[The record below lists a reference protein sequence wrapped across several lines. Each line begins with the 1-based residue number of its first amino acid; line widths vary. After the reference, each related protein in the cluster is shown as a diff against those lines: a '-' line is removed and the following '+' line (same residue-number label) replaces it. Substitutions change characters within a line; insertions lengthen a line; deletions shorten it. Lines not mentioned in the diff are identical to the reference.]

1 MELDSS
7 PPPPLT
13 MSLLILPNETLYKVW
28 DEIHPND
35 IVNFMLTCKTI
46 HQLAGPALRRDREYR
61 QRYHLLTLRCVDHE
75 SVMRAVTQCPREQ
88 AYRRRLHIEP
98 EQNASVPAAWRVLPP
113 YLQAVYKLID
123 RCRYIVPE
131 SKALWKTKV
140 GSVGS
145 EGALIALLLV
155 SLPNLRTLILPYWR
169 ISDAWLIQL
178 VMQHVVADAEGSD
191 ALQALSRANLS
202 SHGYYSRG
210 SLPND
215 LGFLALF
222 AALPSMRT
230 LVEIEGPGAPTEP
243 PKDGRIDISIMRP
256 LNTFEFLAFLSGV
269 KNLRSFSYWWPTTG
283 EQTHRWTPSY
293 IVQGLQPFCGTLEQL
308 TLASNRRIYIQ
319 RLRQGEG
326 DLFVG
331 SLRGFTALRSIT
343 IDSWLLLRGAARRT
357 EDLATEKLDNRL
369 IDILPESC
377 EELFLRNCQFRRA
390 APREDHELGYKRIRS
405 LFLGL
410 RTWKGEKLPKLRT
423 ITIKTNSHPRHAPW
437 LYNYKCHGLEVKINY
452 V

>member
-1 MELDSS
+1 
-7 PPPPLT
+7 

-28 DEIHPND
+28 EKIHPND
-35 IVNFMLTCKTI
+35 IVNFMLTCKTV

-61 QRYHLLTLRCVDHE
+61 QRYHLLRLRCVEHE
-75 SVMRAVTQCPREQ
+75 SVIRALTQCPREQ
-88 AYRRRLHIEP
+88 AYRRTLEIEP
-98 EQNASVPAAWRVLPP
+98 QISASVPSTWRVLPP

-169 ISDAWLIQL
+169 ISDAWLVQL
-178 VMQHVVADAEGSD
+178 VMQHMVADSEGSD
-191 ALQALSRANLS
+191 ALQVLSQANLS
-202 SHGYYSRG
+202 SYGHASRG

-230 LVEIEGPGAPTEP
+230 LVEIEGPGMPSEP
-243 PKDGRIDISIMRP
+243 PKDGCIDISILRP
-256 LNTFEFLAFLSGV
+256 VNSFEFLAFLNGV

-293 IVQGLQPFCGTLEQL
+293 IVQGLQPFYGTLEQL
-308 TLASNRRIYIQ
+308 TLVSNRRIYIQ

-331 SLRGFTALRSIT
+331 SLREFTALRSIT

-357 EDLATEKLDNRL
+357 EDLTTEKLDNRL
-369 IDILPESC
+369 VDILPESC
-377 EELFLRNCQFRRA
+377 EELLLRNCQFRRGA
-390 APREDHELGYKRIRS
+390 LQEDHELGYKRMRS

-410 RTWKGEKLPKLRT
+410 RTWKDERLPKLKT
-423 ITIKTNSHPRHAPW
+423 VTIKTNSHPRFAPW
-437 LYNYKCHGLEVKINY
+437 LWNYKCEGLEVKLKYILDHQD
-452 V
+452 